1 MKVMN
6 NNEIKFAIKNI
17 IINCLNLSISPDQIA
32 GDDLINEL
40 GINSIDALEIFLNIE
55 NKFQFQIPDE
65 DLNASLLGNVEEL
78 SNYISKKMKETRN
91 MESDS

>member
-55 NKFQFQIPDE
+55 NKFKFQIPDE

>member
-55 NKFQFQIPDE
+55 TETYFQC
-65 DLNASLLGNVEEL
+65 
-78 SNYISKKMKETRN
+78 
-91 MESDS
+91 

>member
-1 MKVMN
+1 MN
-6 NNEIKFAIKNI
+6 NDEIKLSIKNI
-17 IINCLNLSISPDQIA
+17 IIDCLNLSISQDQIS

-65 DLNASLLGNVEEL
+65 DLNASLLGNVEDL
-78 SNYISKKMKETRN
+78 SNYISKKMKEARN
-91 MESDS
+91 MESDN